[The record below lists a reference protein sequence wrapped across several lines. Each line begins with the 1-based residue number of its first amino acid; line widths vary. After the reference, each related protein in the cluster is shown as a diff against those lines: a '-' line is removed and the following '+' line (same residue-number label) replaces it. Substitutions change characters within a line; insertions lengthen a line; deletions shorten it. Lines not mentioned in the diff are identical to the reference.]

1 MDQSYTP
8 LFTQLQEHYLKRTL
22 SFHVPGHKNG
32 KIFPDLPYSLFSSIL
47 NIDATELSGLDD
59 LHNPEGVIAQAQS
72 LAADLYGVDTTY
84 FLING
89 STVGNLASILSV
101 AEANDVMIV
110 QRDCH
115 KSVLNALKLAN
126 ILPVFIAPEY
136 DISAHI
142 CTGVKEETV
151 IKAIN
156 QYPWAKGIVLT
167 NPNYY
172 GLTRN
177 LKGIVEHAHN
187 YNIPVIVDEAH
198 GAHFILGDPFPQ
210 SAAEAG
216 ADLIVQSAHKTLPA
230 MTMGSYLH
238 VQGSLVN
245 MEKLEFYLRAL
256 QSSSP
261 SYPIMASLDL
271 ARYYLAQ
278 LKSDKSEIISLR
290 AELEQFK
297 QRLNEIEGLKVMPFS
312 SPDIKEDLLKV
323 MIQPDH
329 RFIKTGYRL
338 QKQLE
343 SYGIYSELADMFRVL
358 FILPLGKNFPFE
370 ESIHKIREALRNI
383 RDGEP
388 HVSLD
393 KIQSFSFQHTSLT
406 ISYQQMQTLKKEFV
420 SFEEAIG
427 RVAAEPVIPYP
438 PGIPI
443 LVEGELITK
452 DHISYIV
459 HLKKLNAN
467 IQGGHAISNRQLKVF
482 LI

>member
-1 MDQSYTP
+1 MNQSHTP
-8 LFTQLQEHYLKRTL
+8 LFTQLQEHYLKKNL

-32 KIFPDLPYSLFSSIL
+32 KVFPETAYSLFSSIL
-47 NIDATELSGLDD
+47 NIDVTELSGLDD
-59 LHNPEGVIAQAQS
+59 LHDPEGVIAEAQS
-72 LAADLYGVDTTY
+72 LASNLYGVENTY
-84 FLING
+84 FLVNG
-89 STVGNLASILSV
+89 STVGNLASILSI
-101 AEANDVMIV
+101 AEADDVMIV

-126 ILPVFIAPEY
+126 IRPVFIAPDY
-136 DISAHI
+136 DAAAHI
-142 CTGVKEETV
+142 STGVREETV
-151 IKAIN
+151 IEAIN

-177 LKGIVEHAHN
+177 LKGIVEYAHH
-187 YNIPVIVDEAH
+187 YKIPVIVDEAH
-198 GAHFILGDPFPQ
+198 GAHFILGNPFPQ
-210 SAAEAG
+210 SAVKAG
-216 ADLIVQSAHKTLPA
+216 ADLVVQSAHKTLPA

-278 LKSDKSEIISLR
+278 LKSNKQEMVSLCTR
-290 AELEQFK
+290 LEQFK
-297 QRLNEIEGLKVMPFS
+297 QELNQIEGVKVISSS
-312 SPDIKEDLLKV
+312 SPYIKEDLLKV

-329 RFIKTGYRL
+329 PFIKTGYRL

-343 SYGIYSELADMFRVL
+343 SYQIYSELADMFRVL
-358 FILPLGKNFPFE
+358 FVLPLGKQFPFE
-370 ESIHKIREALRNI
+370 ESIYKIKEALNNVHNP
-383 RDGEP
+383 EP
-388 HVSLD
+388 HFSLD
-393 KIQSFSFQHTSLT
+393 KIQPFYFQHTSLT
-406 ISYQQMQTLKKEFV
+406 VSYQQMQTLRRELV

-427 RVAAEPVIPYP
+427 RVAAEPIIPYP

-443 LVEGELITK
+443 LVEGEFITK
-452 DHISYIV
+452 DHIAYISY
-459 HLKKLNAN
+459 LRELNAK

-482 LI
+482 LM